1 MTRLEKDQCSK
12 NKMRYF
18 SLKKKKKKEIFFSY
32 YQEIKIKLNLPYIK
46 IIDK

>member
-18 SLKKKKKKEIFFSY
+18 SLKKKKEIFFSY